1 MKSIYENLKRIPLWR
16 IIMAVI
22 ILLGLS
28 FSAHAVLLYKGRPS
42 FQEMTL
48 THLNDITTFN
58 LYFILLLIVAGLGF
72 KGETGN
78 AKDANR
84 GGFGRNL
91 KFIAFI
97 CFLYIAVF
105 LVFNILSMLLQ
116 SGSVNFSDEWRGIKP
131 EGFEFLTPSLAT
143 AVCTLLVY
151 LRLVFLAC
159 LVFVINS
166 RCLKMPFGYAGGFAV
181 CLFDGIMYFNVFPQ
195 EPTGVFPYEHS
206 NLLYVFGLTRFPV
219 LDVFLSVLYWLILIA
234 AAGLIYRLL
243 DRQRKPVPAKEG
255 ICYGRNNIKR
265 YQKSAEFQE
274 VLDFRRFNS
283 HMHGYKYFF
292 FGVR

>member
-1 MKSIYENLKRIPLWR
+1 MKSIYDNLKRIPLWR
-16 IIMAVI
+16 VIMAAI

-28 FSAHAVLLYKGRPS
+28 FSAHAALLYEGRPS

-48 THLNDITTFN
+48 SYFNDITTFN

-78 AKDANR
+78 AQDTNR
-84 GGFGRNL
+84 GGFVRNL

-105 LVFNILSMLLQ
+105 LIFNILTMLLQ
-116 SGSVNFSDEWRGIKP
+116 SGSVDFSDEWRGIEP

-143 AVCTLLVY
+143 AVCVLLIY

-166 RCLKMPFGYAGGFAV
+166 RCRKKPFGYAGGFAV
-181 CLFDGIMYFNVFPQ
+181 CLFDGIMYFNVIPKN
-195 EPTGVFPYEHS
+195 TIGVLPYEHS
-206 NLLYVFGLTRFPV
+206 ALSYVFSLTRFPV
-219 LDVFLSVLYWLILIA
+219 LDVFLSALYWLILIA
-234 AAGLIYRLL
+234 AAGIIYRLPY
-243 DRQRKPVPAKEG
+243 RQSKSVPVKEE
-255 ICYGRNNIKR
+255 I
-265 YQKSAEFQE
+265 
-274 VLDFRRFNS
+274 
-283 HMHGYKYFF
+283 
-292 FGVR
+292 